1 MTDRLI
7 LTLAILGGTGNE
19 GTGLAYR
26 WAKAGYHVIIGS
38 RSSKKAKTAASEV
51 NKRLARDSVEG
62 MRNADAARA
71 CDIAILSVPYAGH
84 KETLESLKQ
93 ELAGK
98 LLIDVVVPLNSEDI
112 TSLKVPP
119 AGSAAQE
126 AQQVLGEATSVTSA
140 FHAISHTHL
149 HRDGPIPSDVLVCG
163 DSDAAKE
170 QTLQLVA
177 AAGMVGWDAGGLAN
191 AIVAEGLAA
200 ALLNIN
206 KRHKIRSAGIRVT
219 GEQAPT

>member
-7 LTLAILGGTGNE
+7 LTLAILGGTGKE

-38 RSSKKAKTAASEV
+38 RSSKKAKAAASEV
-51 NKRLARDSVEG
+51 NERLERDFVEG
-62 MRNADAARA
+62 MRNNDAARA
-71 CDIAILSVPYAGH
+71 CDIAVLSVPYAGH
-84 KETLESLKQ
+84 KDTLESLKA
-93 ELAGK
+93 ELSGK
-98 LLIDVVVPLNSEDI
+98 LLVDVVVPLDPDDI
-112 TSLKVPP
+112 TSIKMPD

-126 AQQVLGEATSVTSA
+126 AQEVLGETTSVTAA

-149 HRDGPIPSDVLVCG
+149 HRDGPIASDVLVVG
-163 DSDAAKE
+163 DNESAKE

-177 AAGMVGWDAGGLAN
+177 AAGMVGWDAGSLKN

-200 ALLNIN
+200 ALMNIN
-206 KRHKIRSAGIRVT
+206 KRHKVKSAGIRVT